1 MLLPKL
7 VSPAISLYDILGQFP
22 IHVFSPTTWHLLFP
36 MDIRRAIWKLSS
48 RKTVDFEV
56 YAPR

>member
-7 VSPAISLYDILGQFP
+7 ASPATSLYDILGQFP
-22 IHVFSPTTWHLLFP
+22 IHVFSPTTRHLLFP

-48 RKTVDFEV
+48 RKAVDFEGD
-56 YAPR
+56 APR